1 MAFLSPLS
9 TSRAPGPYLTTPEP
23 LDKPS
28 SPYYTLTTFF
38 NYPKGKPVSLFSPH
52 LPPSPPLPPPPPS
65 PSPRPPLLISPLIS
79 PLFSSHLF
87 FHLPALFVLSLHLHH
102 PPTQLPLFIPTFH
115 PTSSTTFPVS
125 CYHLIF
131 FLSLHSAVFFLLSF
145 CLP

>member
-1 MAFLSPLS
+1 MASLSPLS

-65 PSPRPPLLISPLIS
+65 PSARPHVLLSPLIS

-87 FHLPALFVLSLHLHH
+87 FHLPALFVLSLHLRHLPTNSPSSFPPFPHVLHH
-102 PPTQLPLFIPTFH
+102 LPCVMLSSHFFLFI
-115 PTSSTTFPVS
+115 
-125 CYHLIF
+125 
-131 FLSLHSAVFFLLSF
+131 LLSF
-145 CLP
+145 FFFLFCLP